1 MISQIYDIIVS
12 MKHYIND
19 EEFFKANLIHMNKI
33 TGKIMAWA
41 NLAPVLLALGIF
53 LKIYLMPISWLI
65 IFSSFLLL
73 ATILQNI
80 LTRKSSNQKFVAY
93 FTLFIIEVLISFL
106 GSNAQVNTYISCA
119 LVPFISCLYF
129 NPKLTVSVNIFSYI
143 GLLVSLWVKSQT
155 DCLLENPAVSPMA
168 YWIAYGTGFTV
179 EYIFVFII
187 STFITNRCHDTLKE
201 VYSSN
206 RHIKNMQSKI
216 IISFANLVES
226 RDSFTGEHIKRTA
239 IYVELISRELVKQ
252 GYYIEELTDENI
264 QLYVNTAPLHDLGK
278 IRVPDQILCK
288 PSRFTPEEFEKMKIH
303 SLEGYNLINEN
314 LSGVESDEF
323 LEVAKI
329 MALYHHEKWNGTGYP
344 NQVKGTDIP
353 LCARIMAAADVLDAL
368 LSKRQYKE
376 AMSIEQAMNIFKESR
391 GTHFE
396 PCIVDAV
403 LACQDSIKSV
413 AFAE

>member
-1 MISQIYDIIVS
+1 MDHIL
-12 MKHYIND
+12 ND
-19 EEFFKANLIHMNKI
+19 EEFFKKNLSHINQMAGKVILFANF
-33 TGKIMAWA
+33 
-41 NLAPVLLALGIF
+41 APFLLALCVYFKIF
-53 LKIYLMPISWLI
+53 AMPVSWLFL
-65 IFSSFLLL
+65 FSAF
-73 ATILQNI
+73 TIPFTISQYI
-80 LTRKSSNQKFVAY
+80 LTKKCKNQKFVAY
-93 FTLFIIEVLISFL
+93 YTLYGIGILISFL

-129 NPKLTVSVNIFSYI
+129 NPKLTISVNIFSYI
-143 GLLVSLWVKSQT
+143 GLLVSLWFKAQG
-155 DCLLENPAVSPMA
+155 DCLLENPVVTPFA
-168 YWIAYGTGFTV
+168 YWIAYSAGYTV
-179 EYIFVFII
+179 EYFFVFLI

-206 RHIKNMQSKI
+206 RHIKDMQGKI

-239 IYVELISRELVKQ
+239 IYVELIARELLKR
-252 GYYIEELTDENI
+252 GYYTEELTEENI

-278 IRVPDQILCK
+278 LRVPDQILSK
-288 PSRFTPEEFEKMKIH
+288 PSRFTPEEFELMKIH

-323 LEVAKI
+323 LEIAKV

-368 LSKRQYKE
+368 LSKRQYKD
-376 AMSIEQAMNIFKESR
+376 AMPMEKAMEIFKESS
-391 GTHFE
+391 GSHFE

-403 LACQDSIKSV
+403 LACQDSIEKV
-413 AFAE
+413 AFAG

>member
-1 MISQIYDIIVS
+1 
-12 MKHYIND
+12 
-19 EEFFKANLIHMNKI
+19 
-33 TGKIMAWA
+33 
-41 NLAPVLLALGIF
+41 
-53 LKIYLMPISWLI
+53 
-65 IFSSFLLL
+65 
-73 ATILQNI
+73 
-80 LTRKSSNQKFVAY
+80 
-93 FTLFIIEVLISFL
+93 
-106 GSNAQVNTYISCA
+106 
-119 LVPFISCLYF
+119 
-129 NPKLTVSVNIFSYI
+129 
-143 GLLVSLWVKSQT
+143 
-155 DCLLENPAVSPMA
+155 
-168 YWIAYGTGFTV
+168 
-179 EYIFVFII
+179 
-187 STFITNRCHDTLKE
+187 
-201 VYSSN
+201 
-206 RHIKNMQSKI
+206 
-216 IISFANLVES
+216 
-226 RDSFTGEHIKRTA
+226 
-239 IYVELISRELVKQ
+239 
-252 GYYIEELTDENI
+252 
-264 QLYVNTAPLHDLGK
+264 
-278 IRVPDQILCK
+278 
-288 PSRFTPEEFEKMKIH
+288 MKIH